1 MYNRNELTLAMFY
14 ASSTNDEGNKV
25 ATITVKVNNS
35 DQVSMQTSKLVCV
48 TGKDNKKT
56 YQVGEQSVSNGS
68 DPLLTAIENY
78 WRQDTKASLT
88 LY

>member
-35 DQVSMQTSKLVCV
+35 DQVSGRTIPICH
-48 TGKDNKKT
+48 
-56 YQVGEQSVSNGS
+56 
-68 DPLLTAIENY
+68 
-78 WRQDTKASLT
+78 RQ
-88 LY
+88 